1 MGQSLL
7 NGIYHRIYHLYMNL
21 PSTRDDLVISGKARA
36 SVVEGKSP
44 PLPVDEE
51 IPVERN
57 SWKGHF
63 QWRHPV
69 CFPHSSCNFQTNSS
83 SIENMGGSEPPHCA
97 TICNFQ
103 VSTVGYPRLNSQLPR
118 RRPIQYGYNMI
129 HVSSCFIM
137 FQEYV
142 WVV

>member
-63 QWRHPV
+63 Q
-69 CFPHSSCNFQTNSS
+69 
-83 SIENMGGSEPPHCA
+83 
-97 TICNFQ
+97 
-103 VSTVGYPRLNSQLPR
+103 
-118 RRPIQYGYNMI
+118 
-129 HVSSCFIM
+129 
-137 FQEYV
+137 
-142 WVV
+142 